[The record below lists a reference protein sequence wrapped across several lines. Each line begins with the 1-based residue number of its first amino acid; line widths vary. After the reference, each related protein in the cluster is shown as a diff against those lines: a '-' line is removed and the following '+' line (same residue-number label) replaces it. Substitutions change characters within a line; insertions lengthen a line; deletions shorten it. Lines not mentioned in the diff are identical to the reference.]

1 MRNRKAPA
9 KQQDPKAADKPVDEP
24 AKPLSKMKRSEL
36 EAEFRKL
43 QERLNRKEGGKY
55 LQPLLYGFA
64 FFSAAHCIFLHTRP
78 QDMPV
83 RLPPVYLAVEQAF
96 TLSRTASLVISMRAT
111 CQEQAAHR
119 DQFYA

>member
-9 KQQDPKAADKPVDEP
+9 KQQDPTAADKPVDEP

-64 FFSAAHCIFLHTRP
+64 FFCSALHLPTYP

-83 RLPPVYLAVEQAF
+83 RLPPVYFAVEQAF
-96 TLSRTASLVISMRAT
+96 TVSRTASLVISMRAT
-111 CQEQAAHR
+111 C
-119 DQFYA
+119 